1 VRQVDYA
8 LRVAIKMMERRMM
21 MSLRWTMAVLW
32 MLCANGVQAELN
44 WQAALS
50 GEHRSEENKARDE
63 YRHPQETLTFFGI
76 SPTMTVMEISPGGGW
91 YTEVLAPLM
100 AENGALIAAHSSPNG
115 GSYARR
121 SLGGFLKKLG
131 ENGEVFEAVEVAT
144 LQPPSAVSPAPAAS
158 VDLVLAF
165 RNVHSWLRADQAE
178 MMFATIAESLKPGGI
193 LGIVQHRGGA
203 DLTLDQMKKTAYVSE
218 EKVIELA
225 ELAGLELDARS
236 EINANP
242 KDTKDHPRGV
252 WTLPPTLAAGDEG
265 RDRYLAI
272 GESDRMTLRFIKPAE

>member
-1 VRQVDYA
+1 
-8 LRVAIKMMERRMM
+8 M

-121 SLGGFLKKLG
+121 SLGGFLQKLG

-193 LGIVQHRGGA
+193 LGIVQHRGAA